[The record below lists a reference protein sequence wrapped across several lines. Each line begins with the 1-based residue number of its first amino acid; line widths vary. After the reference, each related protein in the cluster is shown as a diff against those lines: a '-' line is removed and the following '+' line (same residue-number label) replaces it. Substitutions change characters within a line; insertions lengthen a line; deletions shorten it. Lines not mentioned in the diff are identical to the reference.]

1 MRTCE
6 RSGSNKY
13 GVHNLLTLRDKKNI
27 DVYILYLHC
36 PRRTVLQC
44 LAFPSMRCIMAIGFL
59 IIRCISPRHRMQ
71 RSYQV
76 CLRNILLDSLPIII
90 IRPRHNVTSTRFMRP
105 AILPVYLKSVI
116 QSRSRAHAK
125 VSDHV
130 KLAVINTHEKVEVHT
145 KN

>member
-1 MRTCE
+1 
-6 RSGSNKY
+6 
-13 GVHNLLTLRDKKNI
+13 
-27 DVYILYLHC
+27 
-36 PRRTVLQC
+36 
-44 LAFPSMRCIMAIGFL
+44 
-59 IIRCISPRHRMQ
+59 MQ

-105 AILPVYLKSVI
+105 AILPIYLKLAI